1 MAPRCRCRPRIVA
14 PHPEGLAV
22 VRLYVRPT
30 RRGARVRSG
39 LFVDVARSS
48 VLHLLHERAPS
59 ATPSNMGTTQHR
71 SASSTKAP
79 LVAYVRVSTREQ
91 HRSGLG
97 LEAQEEAIRRMAKEH
112 GGKVLRVFV
121 EQGSGADDDR
131 PQLAEAL
138 AYAARRRAV
147 LAVAKLDRLSRS
159 VAKVAATLNSGVQV
173 KVAACPD
180 ASKLELHLRATIAE
194 EERRLISER
203 TSEALKAASRRG
215 TKLGYA
221 QPGRIGG
228 TTKDGRPVAET
239 MAAGRRKAARNRS
252 RAAATIRAALLA
264 EVSEVVA
271 RHPDAS
277 LRQLARALEEAE
289 VPTPRGNLNW
299 NPTGVARLLAHLEA
313 S

>member
-1 MAPRCRCRPRIVA
+1 MTTTQQRAAASKAAPIVA
-14 PHPEGLAV
+14 YL
-22 VRLYVRPT
+22 
-30 RRGARVRSG
+30 
-39 LFVDVARSS
+39 
-48 VLHLLHERAPS
+48 
-59 ATPSNMGTTQHR
+59 
-71 SASSTKAP
+71 
-79 LVAYVRVSTREQ
+79 RVSTREQ

-121 EQGSGADDDR
+121 EQGSGSDNDR

-138 AYAARRRAV
+138 AYATRCRGI

-159 VAKVAATLNSGVQV
+159 VEKVAATLNSGVQV

-203 TSEALKAASRRG
+203 TSEALHAASRRG
-215 TKLGYA
+215 TKLGFA
-221 QPGRIGG
+221 QPGRIEG
-228 TTKDGRPVAET
+228 TTKDGRKVADV
-239 MAAGRRKAARNRS
+239 MAGGRREAARK
-252 RAAATIRAALLA
+252 RAANARDAREALIGDAAKILA
-264 EVSEVVA
+264 A
-271 RHPDAS
+271 NPGAS

-289 VPTPRGNLNW
+289 IPTPAGRLNW
-299 NPTGVARLLAHLEA
+299 NPTGVARLLTQLQQA